1 MPFLKKEQSDRYLGV
16 PISLIYDASELNSI
30 TEKPMKDLEKIR
42 DSLLA
47 PWQKLDSIRTFNQPA
62 LTYALRACPVT
73 RNSLYEY
80 RKKLVEVLRAIC
92 HLPKRA
98 SVSYFF
104 ADKNVGGLGLQDP
117 FNKRHIQKIVHTI
130 KILSSQDSGV
140 QNISHG
146 QLKSVVYRCFH
157 RDPTDEEIGM
167 FLSGSH
173 EGDLQNHSSN
183 NNSQTLWSCCRISAK
198 ALNMKITGALSEP
211 LVSCNNVSS
220 AKAKSVASYLHHHC
234 LLKHAETL
242 KSLPDQGK
250 VARCLQTS
258 HFPSTNN
265 CSYEGTG
272 LRFCDCRFIHRARTN
287 TLPTNDVKS
296 RFCVA
301 NSPTC
306 RKCHSPS
313 VTETLPH
320 IVCHCLPNM
329 TSITARHNNI
339 LKRLSDAVHRGSFAI
354 DQVVPGAPGN
364 NRPDL
369 VITENNKVS
378 IIDVT
383 CPFENDQDA
392 LRSAA
397 ERKVQKYNYLVDH
410 FRSLNIQAKVFG
422 FVVGPLGGWYDG
434 NEKAMDELHMS
445 KRYRTLFRK
454 LFLNL

>member
-1 MPFLKKEQSDRYLGV
+1 MPFLKKEESDRYLGV

-73 RNSLYEY
+73 HNSLYEY
-80 RKKLVEVLRAIC
+80 REKLVEVLRAIC
-92 HLPKRA
+92 HLPKTA

-130 KILSSQDSGV
+130 KILSSQDPGV

-157 RDPTDEEIGM
+157 RDPTEEIGM

-211 LVSCNNVSS
+211 VVSCDNVSS

-234 LLKHAETL
+234 LLKHA
-242 KSLPDQGK
+242 DQGK
-250 VARCLQTS
+250 
-258 HFPSTNN
+258 
-265 CSYEGTG
+265 GK
-272 LRFCDCRFIHRARTN
+272 I
-287 TLPTNDVKS
+287 PT
-296 RFCVA
+296 
-301 NSPTC
+301 
-306 RKCHSPS
+306 
-313 VTETLPH
+313 
-320 IVCHCLPNM
+320 
-329 TSITARHNNI
+329 
-339 LKRLSDAVHRGSFAI
+339 
-354 DQVVPGAPGN
+354 
-364 NRPDL
+364 
-369 VITENNKVS
+369 
-378 IIDVT
+378 
-383 CPFENDQDA
+383 
-392 LRSAA
+392 
-397 ERKVQKYNYLVDH
+397 
-410 FRSLNIQAKVFG
+410 
-422 FVVGPLGGWYDG
+422 
-434 NEKAMDELHMS
+434 
-445 KRYRTLFRK
+445 
-454 LFLNL
+454 